1 MQNNSHTKQQGPTYI
16 KASAIANIYN
26 VTAPTVYRWA
36 KEGLIPCVRFQDTI
50 RFDLDATR
58 EAIEKPLLTSCEKLR
73 KAQSLKSKYGK
84 EVADEGR

>member
-1 MQNNSHTKQQGPTYI
+1 MQNALNEKHQGPVYI

-58 EAIEKPLLTSCEKLR
+58 AAIESNLT
-73 KAQSLKSKYGK
+73 K
-84 EVADEGR
+84 EQEEGSDS